1 MPQIKPSDWKNIGC
15 WVWRIK
21 KNELRLN
28 AFDKNVGEIIFQN
41 EDGRWEKKTKCGRNT
56 RDAGDL
62 VSQGVTALRNKT

>member
-1 MPQIKPSDWKNIGC
+1 MIEKVLVAGC
-15 WVWRIK
+15 DELKRVWVK
-21 KNELRLN
+21 KNQLRLN